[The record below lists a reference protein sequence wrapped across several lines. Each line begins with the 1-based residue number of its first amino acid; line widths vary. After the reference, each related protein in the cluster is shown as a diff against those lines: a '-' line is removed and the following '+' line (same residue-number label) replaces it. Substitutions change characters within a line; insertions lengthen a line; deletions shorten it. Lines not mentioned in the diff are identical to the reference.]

1 MRLTSIESTPNPNSM
16 KLNLDGHR
24 SVVPITYSLANA
36 NSSPQL
42 IREVLNVPGIQSV
55 FSCEDFLTINKD
67 PRGNWKMILEAVTK
81 IIPGIEVVST
91 EAEERRLAAELIGQ
105 VAVHVQTFRGI
116 PIQVKA
122 FDKQGEKRIALEE
135 RFAKAATLL
144 QERTGADYLKERYWA
159 NWGVRYGTIDEVA
172 AEVADEI
179 QGTMPELVL
188 IRFLEDSQHRTQ
200 SSTTH
205 SATSRAD
212 LQSSDW
218 HLRLL
223 AVQELGTEES
233 AVAKL
238 VECLS
243 DPHQQVR
250 RMAAAALGAT
260 GAPQAVPH
268 LCRALLNDS
277 SAGVRRTAGDALSD
291 LGDVSAQPSMCAAL
305 SDSNRLVR
313 WRAARFLADFGNE
326 DALPHLHEA
335 SGDTEFEVCLEV
347 EAAIARITEGKECS
361 VPVWKKILEVP
372 TDHG

>member
-24 SVVPITYSLANA
+24 SVVPITYLLANA

-67 PRGNWKMILEAVTK
+67 PRGNWKVILEAVTK
-81 IIPGIEVVST
+81 IIPGIEVVADET
-91 EAEERRLAAELIGQ
+91 EEQRLAAESTGQ

-122 FDKQGEKRIALEE
+122 FDKQGEKRIALEQ
-135 RFAKAATLL
+135 RFASTATLL

-159 NWGVRYGTIDEVA
+159 NWGVRYGTIEEVA
-172 AEVADEI
+172 AEVVDEI

-188 IRFLEDSQHRTQ
+188 NKLLEDSQHQ
-200 SSTTH
+200 SQCPT
-205 SATSRAD
+205 SATAATRAD

-223 AVQELGTEES
+223 AVQELGTDEL
-233 AVAKL
+233 AIATL
-238 VECLS
+238 IECLS

-268 LCRALLNDS
+268 LCEVLLNDN

-291 LGDVSAQPSMCAAL
+291 LGDVSAQPSMCLAL

-313 WRAARFLADFGNE
+313 WRAARFLADLGNE
-326 DALPHLHEA
+326 DALPHLHKRA
-335 SGDTEFEVCLEV
+335 GDIEFEVCLEV
-347 EAAIARITEGKECS
+347 EAAIARITEGRECS
-361 VPVWKKILEVP
+361 VPVWKKILEGA
-372 TDHG
+372 DGS